1 MSERRGRPAEQPWVQ
16 PEKWTREFYDVPSK
30 PELGGKS
37 VWYYDLSKSKHGP
50 WKTEHT
56 YPKGWKP
63 EKVKIQKGK
72 AYNKQPVVMVF
83 KTSNRSNAQTKMKV
97 WQNENI
103 DYIVTA
109 VKLPGVP
116 DKAEILELAV
126 GESFI
131 EKYKLKYNL

>member
-1 MSERRGRPAEQPWVQ
+1 MNRGRPSEQPAIVK
-16 PEKWTREFYDVPSK
+16 EKRVETYYEYPTK
-30 PELGGKS
+30 PELGWKS
-37 VWYYDLSKSKHGP
+37 VWYHDRSKSTVGP

-56 YPKGWKP
+56 PPKGWKP
-63 EKVKIQKGK
+63 EKVKVQKGK
-72 AYNKQPVVMVF
+72 PYAKQPVVMVF

-103 DYIVTA
+103 DYIITQD
-109 VKLPGVP
+109 KLPGVP

-131 EKYKLKYNL
+131 KKYKLKYNL